1 MQRLAVPERGEKRRS
16 DVRWSSAGWGGRDD
30 TRGVCD
36 FIGAQLGVDQATG
49 AGSFQGAAALA
60 GGGWALQRA
69 EYPAKSSA
77 LPARARRR
85 YGKIGGAAVL

>member
-1 MQRLAVPERGEKRRS
+1 MRLEF
-16 DVRWSSAGWGGRDD
+16 GRIG

-36 FIGAQLGVDQATG
+36 SIGAQLKVGQATG

-69 EYPAKSSA
+69 EYPANLQSSA
-77 LPARARRR
+77 LPAAARRR
-85 YGKIGGAAVL
+85 YGEMGGGAVL

>member
-1 MQRLAVPERGEKRRS
+1 MQRLAVPERGEQRRS
-16 DVRWSSAGWGGRDD
+16 DVGWSSARRGGRDD

-36 FIGAQLGVDQATG
+36 FIEAQLGVGQATG

-77 LPARARRR
+77 LPAQARRR
-85 YGKIGGAAVL
+85 YGEIGGAAVL